1 VSDYGEFI
9 ATKSRSVA
17 FDACPRA
24 GDLAPHLFPHQRA
37 IVDWALRRGRC
48 AVFSD
53 TGTGKTAMQIE
64 WARNVSTAGRVLI
77 LAPLAVAEQTVREA
91 ARFGVHVEYARA
103 ANETDSRIVI
113 TNYDMLDHFTD
124 EAWVG
129 VILDESSILKAYDG
143 KTRTAIIE
151 AFGAAPF
158 RLACTA
164 TPAPNDHTELG
175 NHAEFLGI
183 RSRVEMLAEY
193 FCHDGGDTAT
203 WRLKGHA
210 VDLFWRWVCTWA
222 VTLKKPSDIGFD
234 DKGYDLPPLTMKEHV
249 VSVDDNLAQKA
260 GLLFAPDA
268 NTLSE
273 QRATRRMTMERRAE
287 KASELAAIDG
297 PVLIWC
303 ELNDE
308 ADEIERRIPG
318 AVQVRGS
325 DDRETKRERLLG
337 FSEGRYR
344 VLVSKPSI
352 CGFGLNWQ
360 HCATVIFAGASH
372 SYEQTYQ
379 AIRRC
384 WRFGQAKPVTVHVIR
399 AETESAIVAN
409 FRRKE
414 ADAERMSR
422 EMVER
427 MRETMAAAVGVS
439 ARQTN
444 AYNPQLP
451 MTVPAWVGKDAS

>member
-1 VSDYGEFI
+1 MTYQAFI
-9 ATKSRSVA
+9 EGKNRTIA
-17 FDACPRA
+17 FDECPRA

-37 IVDWALRRGRC
+37 IVDWALRRGRAAALC
-48 AVFSD
+48 D
-53 TGTGKTAMQIE
+53 TGTGKTAIQVE
-64 WARNVSTAGRVLI
+64 WARHVASKGRVLI

-91 ARFGVHVEYARA
+91 ARFGVEVVYARHA
-103 ANETDSRIVI
+103 DDTDARIVI
-113 TNYDMLDHFTD
+113 TNYDMLEHF
-124 EAWVG
+124 VG
-129 VILDESSILKAYDG
+129 VAWLGVVLDESSILKAFDG
-143 KTRTAIIE
+143 KTRNALID
-151 AFGAAPF
+151 AFRDTPY

-175 NHAEFLGI
+175 NHSEFLGI

-193 FCHDGGDTAT
+193 FCHDGGDTSI
-203 WRLKGHA
+203 WRIKGHA
-210 VDLFWRWVCTWA
+210 VDTFWRWVCTWA
-222 VTLKKPSDIGFD
+222 VTMKKPSDLGFD
-234 DKGYDLPPLTMKEHV
+234 DMGYDLPPLTMKEHV
-249 VSVDDNLAQKA
+249 IQVDDGVAQKA

-273 QRATRRMTMERRAE
+273 QRTTRRMTLERRAE
-287 KASELAAIDG
+287 KAAELAQGDD

-318 AVQVRGS
+318 AIQVRGS
-325 DDRETKRERLLG
+325 DDRETKRERLNG

-352 CGFGLNWQ
+352 CGFGMNWQ
-360 HCATVIFAGASH
+360 HCSRVIFAGASH

-384 WRFGQAKPVTVHVIR
+384 WRFGQTKPVTVHVIR

-427 MRETMAAAVGVS
+427 MRETMALAVGVS

-444 AYNPQLP
+444 AYNPQVA
-451 MTVPAWVGKDAS
+451 MVVPAWIGRD